1 VRFFFRFKFALAKI
15 LAVGITVRRSLHE
28 GAHALKYEALGQEWR
43 RRHPTAPPTPCETG
57 KRCHVP
63 CHARSQARSKDNY
76 TEDLIVYGTVMWLTL
91 DSNLTD
97 GGTNVRIR
105 LDRDDSDYLSDRLD
119 RSQGSVSARFAN
131 RVVFMATNLSQQYSA
146 QSVLLR
152 TVQPVRLAAEGWNVR
167 KIDVSI

>member
-1 VRFFFRFKFALAKI
+1 
-15 LAVGITVRRSLHE
+15 
-28 GAHALKYEALGQEWR
+28 
-43 RRHPTAPPTPCETG
+43 
-57 KRCHVP
+57 
-63 CHARSQARSKDNY
+63 
-76 TEDLIVYGTVMWLTL
+76 MWLTL